1 MELLNSNL
9 VLAMCIS
16 FVYFVLKM
24 VIEKKKDIEIKK
36 KIFKDSVFVGIIS
49 YAVLIFRSN
58 FVSFET
64 AKAATI
70 FTNEPQF

>member
-1 MELLNSNL
+1 MELLNSNFF
-9 VLAMCIS
+9 LAFCICVVH
-16 FVYFVLKM
+16 FTLKF
-24 VIEKKKDIEIKK
+24 VIEKNKENKK
-36 KIFKDSVFVGIIS
+36 KILKESILVGIIS

-64 AKAATI
+64 AKNTTI

>member
-1 MELLNSNL
+1 MELLNSNFF
-9 VLAMCIS
+9 LAAAICV
-16 FVYFVLKM
+16 VYFILKIS
-24 VIEKKKDIEIKK
+24 VEKNKDTRK
-36 KIFKDSVFVGIIS
+36 KIFKDSVLVGIVS

-64 AKAATI
+64 SKTTTV

>member
-1 MELLNSNL
+1 MELLNSNFF
-9 VLAMCIS
+9 LAAAICV
-16 FVYFVLKM
+16 VYFILKIS
-24 VIEKKKDIEIKK
+24 VEKNKDTRK
-36 KIFKDSVFVGIIS
+36 KIFKDSVLVGIVS

-64 AKAATI
+64 SKSTTV

>member
-1 MELLNSNL
+1 MELLNSNFF
-9 VLAMCIS
+9 LAAAICG
-16 FVYFVLKM
+16 VYFIIKISVERNKD
-24 VIEKKKDIEIKK
+24 VKKRV
-36 KIFKDSVFVGIIS
+36 FKDSILVGIVS

-64 AKAATI
+64 NKATTI

>member
-16 FVYFVLKM
+16 FVYFILKM
-24 VIEKKKDIEIKK
+24 VIEKKKDIKK

-64 AKAATI
+64 TKAATI